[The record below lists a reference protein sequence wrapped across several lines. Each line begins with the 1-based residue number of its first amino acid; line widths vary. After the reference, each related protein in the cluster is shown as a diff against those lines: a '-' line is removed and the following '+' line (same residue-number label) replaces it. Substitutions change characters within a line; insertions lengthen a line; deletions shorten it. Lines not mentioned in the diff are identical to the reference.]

1 VDILKQIFDQ
11 KRADLA
17 DAKAHVSL
25 ATMKGLAADAPQ
37 TRGFHKAITESPHQT
52 ALIAEVKKASPS
64 KGVIRESFDP
74 RFIAKEYENAGA
86 DCLSVL
92 TDAKF
97 FQGSAHDL
105 LTAREATALPVLRKD
120 FTVDEY
126 DVWHARAMS
135 ADAVLLIVSG
145 LGKSQLRE
153 YRELA
158 EFLGMDALVEAHT
171 AAEAETAIDSGAKLL
186 GINNRD
192 LKTFETNIS
201 NTEQLLPNL
210 SGRATLIA
218 ESAIASN
225 DDVQRV
231 TKAGARAVLVGSAF
245 CSADDVSAKVKE
257 VMGW

>member
-1 VDILKQIFDQ
+1 MDILKKIFEQ
-11 KRADLA
+11 KRIDLA
-17 DAKAHVSL
+17 ESMAHVSL

-37 TRGFHKAITESPHQT
+37 TRGFHKSLTESRHPT

-92 TDAKF
+92 TDSKF

-105 LTAREATALPVLRKD
+105 ATAREATSLPVLRKD

-171 AAEAETAIDSGAKLL
+171 PAEAETAIDSGAKLL

-192 LKTFETNIS
+192 LKTFETNIE
-201 NTEQLLPNL
+201 NTERLLPRL
-210 SGRATLIA
+210 AGRATVVA
-218 ESAIASN
+218 ESAIESH
-225 DDVQRV
+225 DDVARV
-231 TKAGARAVLVGSAF
+231 AAAGARAVLVGTAF
-245 CSADDVSAKVKE
+245 CSAEDVSAKVKE
-257 VMGW
+257 VMAW